1 MQAGILAGYQVVDV
15 SVELY
20 DGSYHEVDSSE
31 MAFKIA
37 GSIAFK
43 EAMRQAQ
50 PVLME
55 PIMKVSVIVPDEY
68 VGTVIGVVARFR
80 VRKPEPVPYR
90 LMLWCRCPKC
100 SVIPTTCVR
109 TLRVVVSTP
118 WNRIATR
125 KYRRI
130 LLKRLWLPERS
141 NARFLKIRRNFCI
154 FLKKDLHF
162 SWKSG
167 TIVLSHI
174 TA

>member
-1 MQAGILAGYQVVDV
+1 
-15 SVELY
+15 
-20 DGSYHEVDSSE
+20 

-50 PVLME
+50 PVIDGTDYEGCLLSCRMNTL
-55 PIMKVSVIVPDEY
+55 V
-68 VGTVIGVVARFR
+68 TVIGDLSSRRGQIQGQETRTGTVQVDCI
-80 VRKPEPVPYR
+80 
-90 LMLWCRCPKC
+90 WCRCLKC
-100 SVIPTTCVR
+100 SVTPTTCVR

-154 FLKKDLHF
+154 FLKNDLHF